1 MTATHIINKCRR
13 VLVAKDELVAGVI
26 AQFTRMRCEGIGFG
40 FAKDGEGVAAASAES
55 LRVLGGRVLGGAE
68 PDGGAEEGFD
78 ARGVD
83 GDDGDELLG

>member
-1 MTATHIINKCRR
+1 MTATHIINKGRR

-26 AQFTRMRCEGIGFG
+26 AQFTRMRCERVGFG
-40 FAKDGEGVAAASAES
+40 SAEDGEGVAAACAEA

-78 ARGVD
+78 AGGVD
-83 GDDGDELLG
+83 GDDRDELVS